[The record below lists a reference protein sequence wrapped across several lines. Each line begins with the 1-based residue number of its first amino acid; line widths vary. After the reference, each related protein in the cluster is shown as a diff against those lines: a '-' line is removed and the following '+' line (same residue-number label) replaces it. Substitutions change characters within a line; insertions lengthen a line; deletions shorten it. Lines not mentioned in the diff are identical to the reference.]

1 MSKERFNH
9 VYCEMGEFRLQDN
22 VTGEYISITNGYND
36 EDITVKDKLECLVQ
50 ENEQLK
56 KQLKQCET
64 LIDNIK
70 RGRVYEDKKRGM
82 MWNE

>member
-1 MSKERFNH
+1 MTEKRF
-9 VYCEMGEFRLQDN
+9 
-22 VTGEYISITNGYND
+22 TND
-36 EDITVKDKLECLVQ
+36 RWQVFDKDKPLLVNEQ
-50 ENEQLK
+50 CQIMNELAEENEQLK